1 MKKFYSLI
9 LGLACAI
16 SASAATPQLLKS
28 DGTVIANGGTAT
40 VTELEAAL
48 KLPTGTKYQFNSGLY
63 VKGET
68 KGNMTIYCVIGET
81 SASAGTNMGAQLCV
95 GGGCNVPD
103 GSILSKDFEYS
114 TANEAVDLALH
125 YVDSKFQTTEPTV
138 SISMTVS
145 AYYTATPNEK
155 TTINLVMSN
164 AEGAG
169 VNNVINNANA
179 VSFANNILSYSVDSA
194 SSIQVYDLTGK
205 LVRNVKVSGNGE
217 LNLNGL
223 NAGLYIYRMGEKTA
237 KILVK

>member
-1 MKKFYSLI
+1 
-9 LGLACAI
+9 
-16 SASAATPQLLKS
+16 
-28 DGTVIANGGTAT
+28 
-40 VTELEAAL
+40 
-48 KLPTGTKYQFNSGLY
+48 
-63 VKGET
+63 
-68 KGNMTIYCVIGET
+68 
-81 SASAGTNMGAQLCV
+81 
-95 GGGCNVPD
+95 
-103 GSILSKDFEYS
+103 
-114 TANEAVDLALH
+114 
-125 YVDSKFQTTEPTV
+125 
-138 SISMTVS
+138 MTVS

-169 VNNVINNANA
+169 VNNVINNATA